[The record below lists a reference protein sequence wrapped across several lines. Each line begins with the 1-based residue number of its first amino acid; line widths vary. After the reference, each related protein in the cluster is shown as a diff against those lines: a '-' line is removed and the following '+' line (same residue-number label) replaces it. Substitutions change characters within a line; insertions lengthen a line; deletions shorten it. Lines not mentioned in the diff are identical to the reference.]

1 MIDALHFTD
10 RVGSSINNEHYL
22 KGKMSMTPTLAYS
35 WAVWVVK
42 EEFEYVKGVIRICMY
57 FISLSNTHISIDL
70 SGRSGIFYFSGGE
83 KLIK

>member
-1 MIDALHFTD
+1 VI
-10 RVGSSINNEHYL
+10 
-22 KGKMSMTPTLAYS
+22 
-35 WAVWVVK
+35 K
-42 EEFEYVKGVIRICMY
+42 EEFEDVKGVIRIRMY

>member
-1 MIDALHFTD
+1 
-10 RVGSSINNEHYL
+10 
-22 KGKMSMTPTLAYS
+22 
-35 WAVWVVK
+35 VVK
-42 EEFEYVKGVIRICMY
+42 EEFEYVKGGNRIRMY